1 MDTSSEVCMLAF
13 AGFPSQEGSM
23 APKIDRLCEAM
34 QFPRRA
40 LLRLAA
46 SAAALP
52 ALRRGAFALDYPV
65 RPVHIVAAYPPG
77 TAPDIIARLIGK
89 WLSDRLG
96 QQFITDNRPGA
107 ASNIGTEMVVRAA
120 PDGYTLLVAVSTSTI
135 NSTLY
140 TNLNFNFVR
149 DLVPVASIGLTPFIV
164 VVNPQF
170 PAKTI
175 SELIVYAKANPGVVN
190 MATSGVGTGPHVAA
204 ELFQTM
210 TGVKFVHVP
219 YRGNYMP
226 DLLSGQVPMSF
237 APMGTVIEFVRDG
250 RMRALGVT
258 PATRSAALPDVP
270 AIAEL
275 LPGYDAAG
283 WYGIVVPK
291 GTPADIVEK
300 LHDAVTAGVGD
311 ATIKSRLL
319 ALGVEPKPMSTPEFG
334 KFIADET
341 AKWGKVVRAAGI
353 KPPE

>member
-1 MDTSSEVCMLAF
+1 
-13 AGFPSQEGSM
+13 M
-23 APKIDRLCEAM
+23 ARKIDRLSAAM
-34 QFPRRA
+34 QLPRRA

-46 SAAALP
+46 GAAALP
-52 ALRRGAFALDYPV
+52 ALSRAAFAVDYPV

-77 TAPDIIARLIGK
+77 AAPDIIARLIGQ
-89 WLSDRLG
+89 WLSERLG

-107 ASNIGTEMVVRAA
+107 ASNIGTGIVAKAE

-135 NSTLY
+135 NATLY

-149 DLVPVASIGLTPFIV
+149 DLVPIAGIGLTPFIV

-170 PAKTI
+170 PAKSI
-175 SELIVYAKANPGVVN
+175 PELIAYAKANPGVVN

-204 ELFQTM
+204 ELFQMM

-250 RMRALGVT
+250 RLRALGVT
-258 PATRSAALPDVP
+258 PAVRSAALPDVP

-275 LPGYDAAG
+275 LPGYEAAG
-283 WYGIVVPK
+283 WYGIVAPK
-291 GTPADIVEK
+291 GTPDDVIGK
-300 LHDAVTAGVGD
+300 LHAAITAGVGD
-311 ATIKSRLL
+311 ATIRSRLTT
-319 ALGVEPKPMSTPEFG
+319 LGVEPKAMSTAEFG

-341 AKWGKVVRAAGI
+341 AKWAKVVRDANM
-353 KPPE
+353 KPE

>member
-1 MDTSSEVCMLAF
+1 MAHTIGQLF
-13 AGFPSQEGSM
+13 AATWLS
-23 APKIDRLCEAM
+23 
-34 QFPRRA
+34 RRIV
-40 LLRLAA
+40 LRLAA
-46 SAAALP
+46 GAAALP
-52 ALRRGAFALDYPV
+52 ALRGAAVALDYPV

-77 TAPDIIARLIGK
+77 AAPDIIARLIGK

-120 PDGYTLLVAVSTSTI
+120 PDGYTMLVAVSTSAI

-149 DLVPVASIGLTPFIV
+149 DLMPVASIGLTPFIV

-175 SELIVYAKANPGVVN
+175 PELIAYAKANPGVVN

-210 TGVKFVHVP
+210 AGVKFTHVP
-219 YRGNYMP
+219 YRGNYMS

-250 RMRALGVT
+250 RIRALGVT

-270 AIAEL
+270 AITEF

-291 GTPADIVEK
+291 GTPADIIAK
-300 LHDAVTAGVGD
+300 LQDAVTAGVAD
-311 ATIKSRLL
+311 TTIKSRLL
-319 ALGVEPKPMSTPEFG
+319 ALGVEPKQLSTPEFG

-341 AKWGKVVRAAGI
+341 AKWGRVVREAGI